1 MAKLLLQN
9 RSFIRCRKETQ
20 GKGPCKNAK
29 KTMETPTD
37 LTKTAVEFAHL
48 DPRPDIIENLISIQ
62 NHGRNSQSVRE
73 WS

>member
-20 GKGPCKNAK
+20 GEDIVKIPK

-48 DPRPDIIENLISIQ
+48 DHRPDIIEHLISIQ